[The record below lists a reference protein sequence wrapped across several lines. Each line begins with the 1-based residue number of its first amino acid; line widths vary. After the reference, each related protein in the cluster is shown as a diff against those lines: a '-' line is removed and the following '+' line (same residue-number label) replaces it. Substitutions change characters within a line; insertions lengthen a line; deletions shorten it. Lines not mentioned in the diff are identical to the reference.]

1 MRLLQIVK
9 NSKIQTLL
17 VLIIL
22 FSFSGDTAISDVIPD
37 IYVEGERNFVASTLC
52 KAIDLGMVLMTP
64 LFAFMFS
71 VLGLK
76 AYQGELK
83 WSVFF
88 TFATGIAIFKAAGP
102 ILEFV
107 IPDVGLK
114 FGCKCATTLQIRD
127 ANGKISKYDTGLNED
142 CTEK

>member
-9 NSKIQTLL
+9 NSKFYTLL
-17 VLIIL
+17 FFIIL
-22 FSFSGDTAISDVIPD
+22 FTFSGDTAVSDVIPD

-52 KAIDLGMVLMTP
+52 DAINFGMVIMTP

-83 WSVFF
+83 WSVFL
-88 TFATGIAIFKAAGP
+88 TFAIGIVVFKAAGP
-102 ILEFV
+102 ILEFI
-107 IPDVGLK
+107 IPDLGLK
-114 FGCKCATTLQIRD
+114 FGCKL
-127 ANGKISKYDTGLNED
+127 LNCKE
-142 CTEK
+142 